1 MPCVIGYVY
10 TFYLQILYVRSLLLL
25 YVACCINSISDS
37 DSLMKTRVS
46 LLAEARHTA
55 YIKGRWIKG
64 LSEWE
69 EMYRIVK
76 AVLPGN
82 GDYALYCTSFWDTSG
97 NLIQTFI

>member
-1 MPCVIGYVY
+1 
-10 TFYLQILYVRSLLLL
+10 
-25 YVACCINSISDS
+25 
-37 DSLMKTRVS
+37 MKTRVS

-82 GDYALYCTSFWDTSG
+82 GDYALYCTSFLDTSG
-97 NLIQTFI
+97 NVILTFI